1 MMELGILMILHA
13 IPLLLFS
20 AWAHNGIDDSVEE
33 KPRDKKVRQTREST
47 DPDDYWDEG
56 GAREYG
62 ATYSYGGARVRHPKN
77 VDRAYAGS
85 VERFHD
91 GEW

>member
-1 MMELGILMILHA
+1 MTEEEWNEA
-13 IPLLLFS
+13 
-20 AWAHNGIDDSVEE
+20 NGKSQNKPEE
-33 KPRDKKVRQTREST
+33 MKKST

-62 ATYSYGGARVRHPKN
+62 ATYSHGGATVRHPKN
-77 VDRAYAGS
+77 VDRAYAGGA
-85 VERFHD
+85 ERLHD